1 MKGLWAISR
10 KVVSLEF
17 TPDNHATPV
26 LRWGRYHRALK
37 PGFQWVIPLI
47 EQALA
52 PLKTSLHVGNFAF
65 EEVLSRDNISFK
77 IKMTVMFSFNP
88 WAVDKS
94 VAAQLMR
101 GGESLLR
108 TIMHDFANRRL
119 RRLVAAYGA
128 EELSRH
134 QVVTTIENSLVED
147 LTREMSSLGLK
158 PLPSEESGVML
169 KEIVAPDTFKRTM
182 MDVKHNEAILD
193 ILSSYPVPELVQLLI
208 QLIFANN
215 LKDQANNVSLLM
227 TGPHGLP
234 LPYLPEQNK
243 E

>member
-1 MKGLWAISR
+1 MKRLWTISR
-10 KVVSLEF
+10 KVLSLEF
-17 TPDNHATPV
+17 TPDNHSTPV
-26 LRWGRYHRALK
+26 LRWGRYHHALK
-37 PGFQWVIPLI
+37 PGFNWVIPII
-47 EQALA
+47 EQALP
-52 PLKTSLHVGNFAF
+52 PLKTGLYVGNFAF
-65 EEVLSRDNISFK
+65 EEVLSRDNIPFK

-88 WAVDKS
+88 WTIDKS

-108 TIMHDFANRRL
+108 TIAHEFANRRL

-134 QVVTTIENSLVED
+134 EIVTAIETSLNGD
-147 LTREMSSLGLK
+147 LTQEMRGLGLK
-158 PLPSEESGVML
+158 PLPNEESGVML

-182 MDVKHNEAILD
+182 MEVKHNEAILD

-215 LKDQANNVSLLM
+215 LKDQPNAVSLM
-227 TGPHGLP
+227 MAGPHGLP
-234 LPYLPEQNK
+234 LPYLPIQNR